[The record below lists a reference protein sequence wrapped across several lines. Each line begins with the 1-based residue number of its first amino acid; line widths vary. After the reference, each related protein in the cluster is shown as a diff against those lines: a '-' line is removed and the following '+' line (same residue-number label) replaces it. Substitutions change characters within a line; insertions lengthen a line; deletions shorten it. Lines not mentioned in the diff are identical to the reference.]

1 MSAFGVR
8 RPCRRCSRSSERR
21 HGRRTPQ
28 VAAVL
33 LLLAF
38 SARAESLDGA
48 VRDALANNRR
58 VANQQIETAKAHDR
72 FVALRTNR
80 LPRVNFDVLTNENLT
95 RLSFNF
101 EEGFFGVFPGIG
113 PIPAHDTK
121 LTIARTL
128 DTFAMFRVTQ
138 PITQLRQVAIG
149 ARMAEEQE
157 AIERERLR
165 GARVNLATDVAR
177 LYHAMQQ
184 TREAIVAS
192 DAAIA
197 TLEEIEKTAR
207 RHFEQQTILKA
218 DVLDVSA
225 RLAAAH
231 ATRTAAANAYSTQR
245 EQISFLLGRPF
256 TEPDAMEPPPAD
268 GVEAAPNRADVAEV
282 RLRVKQAED
291 DVRLQRAKQ
300 LPDVSLV
307 GVYVAPSTAGV
318 LPRNIAAATLLVSYE
333 PFTWGRRGAEIA
345 EKQKTLEQ
353 AKNALRDAEEG
364 AAIEIADRRRKIA
377 ETRALVDARRAEQA
391 AAEERLRVVRERFSA
406 DAALLKDVLER
417 QAALADANRKLS
429 EATENYWIARADL
442 ARATGTMQ

>member
-1 MSAFGVR
+1 MKNVLF
-8 RPCRRCSRSSERR
+8 
-21 HGRRTPQ
+21 
-28 VAAVL
+28 AAA
-33 LLLAF
+33 LLAAGA
-38 SARAESLDGA
+38 ARAESLDGA
-48 VRDALANNRR
+48 LRDALANNRR
-58 VANQQIETAKAHDR
+58 VANQQLEAAKAHDR
-72 FVALRTNR
+72 FVAIRTNR
-80 LPRVNFDVLTNENLT
+80 LPRLNLDVLTNENLT

-101 EEGFFGVFPGIG
+101 AQGFFGVYPGIG
-113 PIPAHDTK
+113 PIPAQDTK

-128 DTFAMFRVTQ
+128 DTFALFRVTQ

-165 GARVNLATDVAR
+165 GERVRLAGDVAR

-184 TREAIVAS
+184 TREAIAAS

-197 TLEEIEKTAR
+197 TLQEIEKIAQ
-207 RHFEQQTILKA
+207 RHLEQQTILKA
-218 DVLDVSA
+218 DVLDVNA
-225 RLAAAH
+225 RLAAARAVRTT
-231 ATRTAAANAYSTQR
+231 ATNAYATQR
-245 EQISFLLGRPF
+245 EQLSFLLGRPF
-256 TEPDAMEPPPAD
+256 TEPDAMEPPPAGD
-268 GVEAAPNRADVAEV
+268 VEAAPNRADVAEV

-345 EKQKTLEQ
+345 EKQKSLEQ
-353 AKNALRDAEEG
+353 ARNALHDAEEG
-364 AAIEIADRRRKIA
+364 AAVEIAERRRKIGEA
-377 ETRALVDARRAEQA
+377 RASIDARRAEQETA
-391 AAEERLRVVRERFSA
+391 DERLRVVRERFGA

-429 EATENYWIARADL
+429 EATESYWIARADL
-442 ARATGTMQ
+442 DRALGGVLQ

>member
-1 MSAFGVR
+1 MKKFLIVAFLVASA
-8 RPCRRCSRSSERR
+8 
-21 HGRRTPQ
+21 
-28 VAAVL
+28 
-33 LLLAF
+33 
-38 SARAESLDGA
+38 ARAESLDDA

-58 VANQQIETAKAHDR
+58 LANQQLEMGKAHDR
-72 FVALRTNR
+72 FVAIRTNR
-80 LPRVNFDVLTNENLT
+80 LPRFNLDVLTNENLT
-95 RLSFNF
+95 RLSFRF
-101 EEGFFGVFPGIG
+101 EQGFFGVFPGIG
-113 PIPAHDTK
+113 PIPAQDTK

-138 PITQLRQVAIG
+138 PITQLRQVKIG

-165 GARVNLATDVAR
+165 GERARLTNDVAR

-192 DAAIA
+192 DTAIA

-207 RHFEQQTILKA
+207 RHLQEQTILKA

-225 RLAAAH
+225 RLAAAR
-231 ATRTAAANAYSTQR
+231 ATRTAVTNAYATQR
-245 EQISFLLGRPF
+245 EQMSFLVGRPF
-256 TEPDAMEPPPAD
+256 TEPDAMETPAWD
-268 GVEAAPNRADVAEV
+268 DVTAAPNRADVAEV
-282 RLRVKQAED
+282 RLRVQQAED

-318 LPRNIAAATLLVSYE
+318 LPKNIAAATLLVSYE

-353 AKNALRDAEEG
+353 ARNALRDAEES
-364 AAIEIADRRRKIA
+364 ATIEIADRRRKIA
-377 ETRALVDARRAEQA
+377 EARASVEARRAERE

-417 QAALADANRKLS
+417 QAALAEANRKLS
-429 EATENYWIARADL
+429 EATESYWIARADL
-442 ARATGTMQ
+442 EKSLGVGK